1 MTDRSNGEE
10 GPGLPESDQPGKRS
24 GSGAQSVVDQM
35 HKDQQR
41 NSNEP
46 KARDEGHEDPPP
58 PARESGT

>member
-1 MTDRSNGEE
+1 MTDRKSGSE

-46 KARDEGHEDPPP
+46 KPRDEDLPAPARDST
-58 PARESGT
+58 A